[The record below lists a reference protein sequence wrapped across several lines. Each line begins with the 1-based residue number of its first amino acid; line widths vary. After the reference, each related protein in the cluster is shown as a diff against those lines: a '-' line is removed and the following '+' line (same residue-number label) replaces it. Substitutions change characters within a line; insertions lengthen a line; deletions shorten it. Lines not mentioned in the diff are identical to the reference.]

1 MSLLVVIPARHASAR
16 FPGKPLVA
24 LRGPDGVKTL
34 IRRSWEAARAIRDA
48 RVIVATDDSR
58 IADHAAGFGAEVMM
72 TSDLCRNGSERC
84 AEVARA
90 LPDYD
95 LIVNYQ
101 GDGPLVPAR
110 FAAALVQ
117 ALVDNPT
124 LALAT
129 PVLAAGPD
137 IRDMLL
143 ADQARGLTGGTTA
156 VMDAR
161 GRALYFSKAVLPRA
175 APAQIAIYHHL
186 GLYAYRRAALLA
198 YADWPVGP
206 LEATEGLEQLRFL
219 EQGAAVQCVV
229 VPDPGHPVWEV
240 NNPPDVARVEAI
252 LARIP
257 AA

>member
-1 MSLLVVIPARHASAR
+1 MNPLVVIPARHASAR

-24 LRGPDGVKTL
+24 LRGPDGVKSL
-34 IRRSWEAARAIRDA
+34 IRRSWEAASTIRDA
-48 RVIVATDDSR
+48 RVIMATDDTR
-58 IADHAAGFGAEVMM
+58 IADHAADFGAEVMM
-72 TSDLCRNGSERC
+72 TSDRCRNGSERC

-110 FAAALVQ
+110 FVPALVQ
-117 ALVDNPT
+117 ALLDDPA

-129 PVLAAGPD
+129 PVLAAGTD
-137 IRDMLL
+137 IRAMLL
-143 ADQARGLTGGTTA
+143 ADQARGLAGGTTA
-156 VMDAR
+156 VLGAG
-161 GRALYFSKAVLPRA
+161 GRALYFSKAVLPRN
-175 APAQIAIYHHL
+175 APADVAIYHHL
-186 GLYAYRRAALLA
+186 GLYAYRRDALLA

-229 VPDPGHPVWEV
+229 MPDPGHPIWEV

-252 LARIP
+252 LARI
-257 AA
+257 AVA